1 MLGVCVKLCFC
12 PQDFDVGCTYK
23 KRVVLTNVSYSINYC
38 KFLDI
43 TERLKDFIKIE

>member
-1 MLGVCVKLCFC
+1 MYLCCVGL
-12 PQDFDVGCTYK
+12 QDFEVGCSYK

-43 TERLKDFIKIE
+43 TERLKDFINIE

>member
-1 MLGVCVKLCFC
+1 MSVVCDAFVGV
-12 PQDFDVGCTYK
+12 QDFDVGSTYK

-43 TERLKDFIKIE
+43 TEHLKDFIKIE